1 MLFFG
6 HLNWPRQEFLDAQ
19 AALSMTDEERDAFN
33 SYYDTKNFAS
43 RITCPVITC
52 FSLQDTTD
60 PAHTNIA
67 PYNLLENVGEAAKE
81 YIINQFLGHSTTA
94 EWAQTYMDFFEK
106 YIEDPIPPTG
116 IENVTAINGNDDA
129 APMYNIAGMMVGK
142 DYKGIVIQNG
152 KKKVKK

>member
-6 HLNWPRQEFLDAQ
+6 HLNWPRQ
-19 AALSMTDEERDAFN
+19 
-33 SYYDTKNFAS
+33 K
-43 RITCPVITC
+43 C

-67 PYNLLENVGEAAKE
+67 PYNLLENVGEADKE
-81 YIINQFLGHSTTA
+81 YIINPFLGYSTPA
-94 EWAQTYMDFFEK
+94 EWTQTYMDFFEK

-116 IENVTAINGNDDA
+116 IENVTAINGNDDE
-129 APMYNIAGMMVGK
+129 APMYNIARMMVGK

-152 KKKVKK
+152 KKKMKK